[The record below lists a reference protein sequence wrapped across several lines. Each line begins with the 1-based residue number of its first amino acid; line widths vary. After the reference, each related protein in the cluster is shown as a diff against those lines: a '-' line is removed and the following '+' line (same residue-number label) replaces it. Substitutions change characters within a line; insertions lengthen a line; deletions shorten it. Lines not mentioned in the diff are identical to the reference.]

1 MNWPIAAFG
10 DVGFWIV
17 MADSDLLT
25 LGDWA
30 QESRIA
36 EYPVPGSDR
45 VVVQTLG
52 RGRYKVSWPIELESL
67 ADLRALR
74 ALVFSTGTLRIP
86 SGIQGILANEVIYM
100 GVVYDELSDVTLD
113 SIDAVQINTV
123 QGWVRATVTFSRSAT

>member
-17 MADSDLLT
+17 MDDSDLLT
-25 LGDWA
+25 LGDWS

-36 EYPVPGSDR
+36 EYAVPGSDR

-52 RGRYKVSWPIELESL
+52 RGRYKVSWPIELETL
-67 ADLRALR
+67 DDLRALR
-74 ALVFSTGTLRIP
+74 ALVQTTATLRAP
-86 SGIQGILANEVIYM
+86 NGVQGIMANEVLYM
-100 GVVYDELSDVTLD
+100 GRAYDELSDVLLESLD
-113 SIDAVQINTV
+113 SVQVNTV